1 MLRRGEIYDNPVT
14 GVRAIVR
21 VGTDE
26 TNGERLVIDMQ
37 TRPGAAG
44 TGEHM
49 HPSIDER
56 FTVVRGHID
65 FSIDGRR
72 FIAGPGE
79 SVHIPPGVAH
89 DWWNTSDE
97 EAHLVLEIQPAG
109 RFEEMIRNLFGLAQ
123 DGRTDARGMPHLL
136 QLALLAREFDDVVR
150 FTKPPRL
157 IQGLLFAL
165 LSPIARLR
173 GYRGSYPEYL
183 ERKPLIR
190 LSEETLRAGA
200 I

>member
-14 GVRAIVR
+14 GERAIIR

-26 TNGERLVIDMQ
+26 TDGERLVVDMQ
-37 TRPGAAG
+37 ALPGTAG
-44 TGEHM
+44 LGEHI

-56 FTVVRGHID
+56 YTVVHGRVG

-72 FIAGPGE
+72 SIAKPGD

-89 DWWNTSDE
+89 EWWNAGGE
-97 EAHLVLEIQPAG
+97 EARFVVEVRPAA
-109 RFEEMIRNLFGLAQ
+109 RFEALVRNLFGLAQ
-123 DGRTDARGMPHLL
+123 DGRTDARGMPGLL
-136 QLALLAREFDDVVR
+136 QRSLLAREFADVIR
-150 FTKPPRL
+150 FTKPHRR
-157 IQGLLFAL
+157 IQAVLFKILA
-165 LSPIARLR
+165 PIARLR

-190 LSEETLRAGA
+190 LSEETMRAGEP
-200 I
+200 